1 MHERPEALGYSH
13 FPITLHGIMGGAKEL
28 VMSTKNTPLT
38 LNATYTIEIRDLGVH
53 GEGIGSAENFTVF
66 VPGALP
72 GETVKAKIILIKKSY
87 ASGKLISV
95 EKPSPYRT
103 LPQCPVYD
111 SCGGCQISHLTY
123 EGQLAAKERRVKDVM
138 VRIGKASED
147 VVLPILGAPHEWNY
161 RNKMAVPVGQVTG
174 GPVLGYYRQGTH
186 QIVPIQEC
194 LIQEEENNRLLRFA
208 EDFMIRHGIT
218 GYNEKSGKGCV
229 RHVMGRVG
237 DNGEVMAV
245 IVTATENLPKKDL
258 WAEEIQKALP
268 EVVSLYHDVQNKKR
282 NVILGPEIHHIWGRK
297 TLTASLCG
305 IAFEVSPFSF
315 FQVHKAQAEVLYQK
329 ALDAADLKGGETVID
344 AYCGTGTISLCLAKK
359 ARRVIGIEIVREA
372 IEDAKKN
379 AAFNHIENAEFHA
392 ADAGLLMP
400 KLYEEGLRPDVIVMD
415 PVRAG
420 CSEDVL
426 KAAAGMQPARIVYVS
441 CNPATFARDAEILGR
456 LGYYKLQSVQPVDMF
471 PQTTHVETVCLL
483 SKLNA
488 KQHIEVDIHMDE
500 LDLTDA
506 EKKATYSEIKEYVL
520 EHTGLKVSSLY
531 IAQVKQKCG
540 IIEREN
546 YNKPKS
552 DDAKQPQCPPD
563 KEKAIKEALKHFGMI

>member
-1 MHERPEALGYSH
+1 
-13 FPITLHGIMGGAKEL
+13 
-28 VMSTKNTPLT
+28 MSTKNTPLT

-72 GETVKAKIILIKKSY
+72 GETVKARIILIKKSY

-103 LPQCPVYD
+103 VPQCPVYD

-359 ARRVIGIEIVREA
+359 HAASSASKSSGKPSKTLRKCRIQPYRKRRIPRRRRRPPHAETLRRRPSPRRHRHGPRQSRMQRRRSQSRRRHATRPHRLRLLQPRHLRPRRRDLGPLRPLQTTVRPARGHVPTDHSRRVRS
-372 IEDAKKN
+372 
-379 AAFNHIENAEFHA
+379 FN
-392 ADAGLLMP
+392 
-400 KLYEEGLRPDVIVMD
+400 V
-415 PVRAG
+415 
-420 CSEDVL
+420 
-426 KAAAGMQPARIVYVS
+426 
-441 CNPATFARDAEILGR
+441 
-456 LGYYKLQSVQPVDMF
+456 
-471 PQTTHVETVCLL
+471 
-483 SKLNA
+483 
-488 KQHIEVDIHMDE
+488 
-500 LDLTDA
+500 
-506 EKKATYSEIKEYVL
+506 
-520 EHTGLKVSSLY
+520 
-531 IAQVKQKCG
+531 
-540 IIEREN
+540 
-546 YNKPKS
+546 
-552 DDAKQPQCPPD
+552 
-563 KEKAIKEALKHFGMI
+563 

>member
-1 MHERPEALGYSH
+1 
-13 FPITLHGIMGGAKEL
+13 
-28 VMSTKNTPLT
+28 MSTKNTPLT

>member
-1 MHERPEALGYSH
+1 
-13 FPITLHGIMGGAKEL
+13 
-28 VMSTKNTPLT
+28 MSTKNTPLT
-38 LNATYTIEIRDLGVH
+38 LNATYTIEILVILVSMAKASDWRRILLSSFRGSSWRD
-53 GEGIGSAENFTVF
+53 GE
-66 VPGALP
+66 
-72 GETVKAKIILIKKSY
+72 AKIILIKKSY

-103 LPQCPVYD
+103 VPQCPVYD

-379 AAFNHIENAEFHA
+379 AAFNHIKTPNSTPPTQASSCRNSTKKAFAPTSSSWTPSEPDA
-392 ADAGLLMP
+392 AKTFSKPPQA
-400 KLYEEGLRPDVIVMD
+400 
-415 PVRAG
+415 
-420 CSEDVL
+420 
-426 KAAAGMQPARIVYVS
+426 
-441 CNPATFARDAEILGR
+441 CNPPASSTSPATPPP
-456 LGYYKLQSVQPVDMF
+456 SP
-471 PQTTHVETVCLL
+471 
-483 SKLNA
+483 
-488 KQHIEVDIHMDE
+488 
-500 LDLTDA
+500 
-506 EKKATYSEIKEYVL
+506 AT
-520 EHTGLKVSSLY
+520 
-531 IAQVKQKCG
+531 QK
-540 IIEREN
+540 
-546 YNKPKS
+546 S
-552 DDAKQPQCPPD
+552 WA
-563 KEKAIKEALKHFGMI
+563 A

>member
-1 MHERPEALGYSH
+1 
-13 FPITLHGIMGGAKEL
+13 
-28 VMSTKNTPLT
+28 MSTKNTPLT

-103 LPQCPVYD
+103 VPQCPVYD

-441 CNPATFARDAEILGR
+441 CNPATFARDAEILSR

-471 PQTTHVETVCLL
+471 PQTTHVETVVLL
-483 SKLNA
+483 SKLNT
-488 KQHIEVDIHMDE
+488 KQHIEVELNLDE
-500 LDLTDA
+500 LDLTSA
-506 EKKATYSEIKEYVL
+506 ESKATYDEIKAYVL
-520 EHTGLKVSSLY
+520 EKHGLKASSLY
-531 IAQVKQKCG
+531 ISQVKRKCG
-540 IIEREN
+540 LDVGQN
-546 YNKPKS
+546 YNLSKKE
-552 DDAKQPQCPPD
+552 DAKVPQCPPE
-563 KEKAIKEALKHFGMI
+563 KEAAIMDALKHFQMI